1 MTRSKAHHFWKC
13 ADAVCQKLSKLVRA
27 CQNYILPKLAR
38 FLRHSVGQMVWAYVW
53 YSQDI
58 FVPLRHSHWDRERI
72 RVLKS
77 YPSCCLA
84 TLQDLVAL
92 CHSTWYKNLGALVPN
107 PLVIG
112 RMGRIKLA
120 SPSRLFLCQIWS
132 FYLKPWACRVTKIG
146 SAVSPPLGVGCSWTR
161 ETCHPHELP
170 CRIWSLLASDV
181 VWDRR
186 S

>member
-1 MTRSKAHHFWKC
+1 M
-13 ADAVCQKLSKLVRA
+13 
-27 CQNYILPKLAR
+27 
-38 FLRHSVGQMVWAYVW
+38 W

-132 FYLKPWACRVTKIG
+132 FLLKPWTCRITKIG
-146 SAVSPPLGVGCSWTR
+146 SAVSLEWGVADHEKHALPMSYHAEFDRWPVMWSETVGLRTR
-161 ETCHPHELP
+161 P
-170 CRIWSLLASDV
+170 V
-181 VWDRR
+181 
-186 S
+186 